1 VTAAAATA
9 PAGASVDS
17 PVDDGVLATLRGAS
31 APVRALLVGV
41 LLNRLGRFLQVY
53 LVLFLTARGFSAP
66 EAGLALGAYGAGTVA
81 GVLVG
86 GVLADRL
93 GARLCTL
100 VSMVGAAAL
109 IPAIQ
114 YLHDIRAVVAVVLAV
129 GVVTQLFRPA
139 ASALLGELTPRH
151 QRVMIFSIYQM
162 AFSIGNAL
170 APLIGAVLVA
180 ISYDVLFWTEA
191 LACLAFA
198 GVAAVALPRRG
209 AVAGGDGAA
218 PAGAGTSR
226 RRGGYAAVLADRR
239 YLLFLA
245 AAFVNL
251 AVYLQSVAILPL
263 AMRDAGLPTT
273 WYGAMFLLNGLVVL
287 VLQLP
292 VTRVVQRRPAAGVVT
307 LGFALLAAGH
317 AVYWLPAGS
326 LPVAVPIVVIF
337 VLGTLVW
344 SVAEIVGGPTVA
356 AWPSLTASAG
366 LQGRYQGAFQA
377 AFGLGSAVGPLVG
390 VVLWDRLGPTTWLVS
405 AGAALVALVAAR
417 AAMCT
422 PTSRPTSTSQ
432 PTVTSQLEEQSS

>member
-1 VTAAAATA
+1 VTATAAAA
-9 PAGASVDS
+9 PVDGRL
-17 PVDDGVLATLRGAS
+17 DDGVLATLRGAPT
-31 APVRALLVGV
+31 PVRALLVGV

-53 LVLFLTARGFSAP
+53 LVLFLSARGFSAP

-86 GVLADRL
+86 GMLADRL

-129 GVVTQLFRPA
+129 GIVTQVFRPA

-170 APLIGAVLVA
+170 APLIGAALVA

-198 GVAAVALPRRG
+198 AVAVVALPRRR
-209 AVAGGDGAA
+209 VVRDAG
-218 PAGAGTSR
+218 PAGAAAPR
-226 RRGGYAAVLADRR
+226 VGYGAVLADRR

-251 AVYLQSVAILPL
+251 TVYLQSVAVLPL
-263 AMRDAGLPTT
+263 AMRDAGLPTA

-317 AVYWLPAGS
+317 AAYVLPAVI
-326 LPVAVPIVVIF
+326 LPVAAVF

-356 AWPSLTASAG
+356 AWPSLTAPAG

-377 AFGLGSAVGPLVG
+377 AFGLGSAVGPVVG
-390 VVLWDRLGPTTWLVS
+390 VVLWAHLGPTTWLVS
-405 AGAALVALVAAR
+405 AGASLVALVVAR
-417 AAMCT
+417 AAM
-422 PTSRPTSTSQ
+422 RTSTTLQEKS
-432 PTVTSQLEEQSS
+432 

>member
-1 VTAAAATA
+1 MTAAATA
-9 PAGASVDS
+9 ARVGRAA
-17 PVDDGVLATLRGAS
+17 DDGVLATLRGAPL
-31 APVRALLVGV
+31 PVRALLVGV

-93 GARLCTL
+93 GARLCAL

-114 YLHDIRAVVAVVLAV
+114 YLHDIRGVVAVVLAV
-129 GVVTQLFRPA
+129 GIVTQVFRPA

-162 AFSIGNAL
+162 AFSIGNAV
-170 APLIGAVLVA
+170 APLIGAALVA
-180 ISYDVLFWTEA
+180 ISYDVLFWAEA

-198 GVAAVALPRRG
+198 AVAAVALPRRRVVG
-209 AVAGGDGAA
+209 DAGPAGTAA
-218 PAGAGTSR
+218 PR
-226 RRGGYAAVLADRR
+226 VGYRAVLADRR

-251 AVYLQSVAILPL
+251 TVYLQSIAVLPL
-263 AMRDAGLPTT
+263 AMRDAGLPTA

-287 VLQLP
+287 TLQLP
-292 VTRVVQRRPAAGVVT
+292 VTRIVQRRPAAAVAT
-307 LGFALLAAGH
+307 LGFALLAGGH
-317 AVYWLPAGS
+317 AIYWLPAGI
-326 LPVAVPIVVIF
+326 LPVTLPIVVIF
-337 VLGTLVW
+337 VAGTLVW
-344 SVAEIVGGPTVA
+344 SLAEIVGGPTVA
-356 AWPSLTASAG
+356 AWPSLVAPSG

-377 AFGLGSAVGPLVG
+377 AFGLGSAVGPVIG
-390 VVLWDRLGPTTWLVS
+390 VLLWARLGPTTWLVS

-417 AAMCT
+417 TAMRL
-422 PTSRPTSTSQ
+422 PTSSEPATTLQ
-432 PTVTSQLEEQSS
+432 ESS

>member
-1 VTAAAATA
+1 MTAATITPA
-9 PAGASVDS
+9 AGADGAL
-17 PVDDGVLATLRGAS
+17 DDGVLATLRGAS
-31 APVRALLVGV
+31 GPVRALLVGV

-100 VSMVGAAAL
+100 VSMIGAAAL

-114 YLHDIRAVVAVVLAV
+114 YVHDIRAVVAVVLAV
-129 GVVTQLFRPA
+129 GIVTQVFRPA

-180 ISYDVLFWTEA
+180 ISYDVLFWVEA
-191 LACLAFA
+191 VACLAFA
-198 GVAAVALPRRG
+198 AVAAVALPRRR
-209 AVAGGDGAA
+209 ASAPPPDGSDAAA
-218 PAGAGTSR
+218 PATPAA
-226 RRGGYAAVLADRR
+226 RRGYRAVLADRR
-239 YLLFLA
+239 YLIFLA

-251 AVYLQSVAILPL
+251 TVYLQSIAVLPL
-263 AMRDAGLPTT
+263 AMRAAGLPAA

-287 VLQLP
+287 TLQLP
-292 VTRVVQRRPAAGVVT
+292 VTRVVQRRAAAGVATV
-307 LGFALLAAGH
+307 GFALLAAGH
-317 AVYWLPAGS
+317 AVYWLPAGI
-326 LPVAVPIVVIF
+326 LPIGAVF

-356 AWPSLTASAG
+356 AWPSLAAPAG

-377 AFGLGSAVGPLVG
+377 AFGLGSAVGPVIG
-390 VVLWDRLGPTTWLVS
+390 VVLWASLGPTTWLVS

-417 AAMCT
+417 TAMRLPAPA
-422 PTSRPTSTSQ
+422 PTTLQ
-432 PTVTSQLEEQSS
+432 PTLQPTPQPTTLQESSS